1 MEDNKPH
8 INARSLYAKSI
19 GKHLKTKEAYKNEA
33 NDKSYADV
41 EKKYGKE
48 MREKLKSF
56 HEANERGDYD
66 NEKHGGSINLKDCEI
81 RTAEGKNS
89 KLKNC
94 W

>member
-1 MEDNKPH
+1 
-8 INARSLYAKSI
+8 
-19 GKHLKTKEAYKNEA
+19 
-33 NDKSYADV
+33 
-41 EKKYGKE
+41 

>member
-1 MEDNKPH
+1 MEKPD
-8 INARSLYAKSI
+8 IKVRSLYAKSI

-33 NDKSYADV
+33 NDKSYDDV

-66 NEKHGGSINLKDCEI
+66 GMKHGGSAKKKHAN
-81 RTAEGKNS
+81 
-89 KLKNC
+89 